1 MKYLVGLTFRYI
13 ESNRETYC
21 ILDEEKYNEY
31 KQFFCVDCEPLIESG
46 EYFGEDGEIDAE
58 PGITIEEITIEEI
71 TIEEITCSLE
81 RAIEVTPEI
90 EKALN
95 LLGSILPSQTY
106 ALQNIKQEILDNKYL
121 EE

>member
-1 MKYLVGLTFRYI
+1 MKYLVSLTFRYI

-31 KQFFCVDCEPLIESG
+31 KHFFRVDCKPLIESG

-58 PGITIEEITIEEI
+58 PGITIEEIIL
-71 TIEEITCSLE
+71 SLE
-81 RAIEVTPEI
+81 RAVEVTPEI

-95 LLGSILPSQTY
+95 LLHSILPTQTD
-106 ALQNIKQEILDNKYL
+106 ALENIKQEILDKKYL

>member
-1 MKYLVGLTFRYI
+1 MKKYLVSLTFRYI
-13 ESNRETYC
+13 ESNHETYC

-58 PGITIEEITIEEI
+58 PGITIDEIQS
-71 TIEEITCSLE
+71 SLKN
-81 RAIEVTPEI
+81 AIEINLDVQR
-90 EKALN
+90 ALS
-95 LLGSILPSQTY
+95 LLHSILPSQTD
-106 ALQNIKQEILDNKYL
+106 ALYHIKHKIIKGKYL

>member
-1 MKYLVGLTFRYI
+1 MRKFLVSLTFRYI

-31 KQFFCVDCEPLIESG
+31 KQFFCVDCKPLIESG
-46 EYFGEDGEIDAE
+46 EGFGEDGEIDGE
-58 PGITIEEITIEEI
+58 PEITIEEI
-71 TIEEITCSLE
+71 TWSLE
-81 RAIEVTPEI
+81 KAVEVTPEI

-95 LLGSILPSQTY
+95 LLRFILPSQTH
-106 ALQNIKQEILDNKYL
+106 ALQNIKQEILDNNYL